1 MNYCVM
7 CGAIIPEGVQVCPNC
22 QREISNEKED

>member
-1 MNYCVM
+1 MNCCVI

-22 QREISNEKED
+22 QREINDEKED